1 MMKRCIAFL
10 MAMVISFSTVGEIYA
25 SELGEEADLQ
35 IVEPISEEVLLEQQE
50 QQELP
55 TGLLETEL
63 IILSPEEVT
72 TEPYEADLNL
82 LQMMQLSNEY
92 YGSWDKYSTNY
103 FYNQLPEDKRQVWD
117 AWEVMCMEYL
127 CTTKDATSYS
137 IGYGTELVE
146 GVFSERAE
154 MVQLARMFKTSNP
167 QYYFLS
173 NRIFTSDY
181 GDGRVLGGFSIY
193 TAFTD
198 GEARKLATA
207 DVQSQMAT
215 WESAIANYAT
225 EEEKAL
231 AIHDLICEKVEYNNA
246 IYSEDFNEDVEYTQ
260 TAYSVLCLDSTV
272 CAGYA
277 QAFQMMCNG
286 AGIDTI
292 SVTSDDHQWNKV
304 RINDSWCNVDCT
316 WSDGNVI
323 DYSWFERSDAFYD
336 ADAGAIHHQEED
348 FWINYLPLCTIDSNP
363 SYYSEPGTLPTITK
377 TTAAPVISIDSDEN
391 GYVVTIT
398 CATEGADIY
407 YTLDGTEPS
416 PAYTRSYKYT
426 GPFRMDED
434 CEVRAVAV
442 CDTYWDSSV
451 VDFERYVITYE
462 LDGGTNHP
470 DNPGF
475 YVADSGEIV
484 LGQPEKVG
492 YTFVGWFTD
501 VDYTNQITTLTSDI
515 SGNITLYAKWQ
526 PITFTVVFDGNNVNA
541 IGTMSNQSITYG
553 SGATLIP
560 NAFSVEGYVFTGWN
574 TKADGTGTHYA
585 DGAVISSFV
594 TEDGASIVL
603 YAQWESAE
611 YAITYEL
618 NGGTNNSAN
627 PATYK
632 ATEEVVLSNPT
643 KRGYTF
649 AGWYTDSAFS
659 SKVTKIAVGTKGNL
673 VLYAKWTANTFKI
686 AFDKNHSKAT
696 GTMAAQSVTYGSSA
710 KLTKNTFKYKGYTF
724 AGWNTKADGSGTT
737 YKDGSAVK
745 SFIAENGTT
754 IKLYAQWKTEK
765 YTITYNLKG
774 GKNNTKNPKNYYVT
788 STIKLKNPTKTG
800 YKFMGWYTD
809 SKYKNKV
816 TQIKP
821 GSTGNIKLYAKW
833 QANTYT
839 IKYYGNGA
847 TSGKTKNT
855 TCNYGKAY
863 NLRANGYKKKGY
875 KFVGWNT
882 KANGKGTSYKNKA
895 KVKSLKSKNGATI
908 KLYAQWKKV
917 K

>member
-1 MMKRCIAFL
+1 
-10 MAMVISFSTVGEIYA
+10 
-25 SELGEEADLQ
+25 
-35 IVEPISEEVLLEQQE
+35 
-50 QQELP
+50 
-55 TGLLETEL
+55 
-63 IILSPEEVT
+63 
-72 TEPYEADLNL
+72 
-82 LQMMQLSNEY
+82 
-92 YGSWDKYSTNY
+92 
-103 FYNQLPEDKRQVWD
+103 
-117 AWEVMCMEYL
+117 
-127 CTTKDATSYS
+127 
-137 IGYGTELVE
+137 
-146 GVFSERAE
+146 
-154 MVQLARMFKTSNP
+154 
-167 QYYFLS
+167 
-173 NRIFTSDY
+173 
-181 GDGRVLGGFSIY
+181 
-193 TAFTD
+193 
-198 GEARKLATA
+198 
-207 DVQSQMAT
+207 
-215 WESAIANYAT
+215 
-225 EEEKAL
+225 
-231 AIHDLICEKVEYNNA
+231 
-246 IYSEDFNEDVEYTQ
+246 
-260 TAYSVLCLDSTV
+260 
-272 CAGYA
+272 
-277 QAFQMMCNG
+277 
-286 AGIDTI
+286 
-292 SVTSDDHQWNKV
+292 
-304 RINDSWCNVDCT
+304 
-316 WSDGNVI
+316 
-323 DYSWFERSDAFYD
+323 
-336 ADAGAIHHQEED
+336 
-348 FWINYLPLCTIDSNP
+348 
-363 SYYSEPGTLPTITK
+363 
-377 TTAAPVISIDSDEN
+377 
-391 GYVVTIT
+391 
-398 CATEGADIY
+398 
-407 YTLDGTEPS
+407 
-416 PAYTRSYKYT
+416 
-426 GPFRMDED
+426 
-434 CEVRAVAV
+434 
-442 CDTYWDSSV
+442 
-451 VDFERYVITYE
+451 
-462 LDGGTNHP
+462 
-470 DNPGF
+470 
-475 YVADSGEIV
+475 
-484 LGQPEKVG
+484 
-492 YTFVGWFTD
+492 
-501 VDYTNQITTLTSDI
+501 
-515 SGNITLYAKWQ
+515 
-526 PITFTVVFDGNNVNA
+526 
-541 IGTMSNQSITYG
+541 
-553 SGATLIP
+553 
-560 NAFSVEGYVFTGWN
+560 
-574 TKADGTGTHYA
+574 
-585 DGAVISSFV
+585 
-594 TEDGASIVL
+594 L